1 MAKTFPAAQ
10 EPNSLPN
17 PELLKGKADFLAE
30 YVGLPFNVY
39 PPSWMYTDR
48 LLEYTL
54 RRVTDKVD
62 LIALGPLTNLAHFL
76 QESPLLFER
85 KVKRIYFSGGEAWDS
100 CGLRCF
106 WPGGFEIQHTNRPG
120 LALHGHGYLLHGRT
134 RWGRVEHLQ

>member
-1 MAKTFPAAQ
+1 MPGAFFALVSRMPKTSPATQ

-17 PELLKGKADFLAE
+17 PELLKGKADFLTE
-30 YVGLPFNVY
+30 YVGLPFNIH

-54 RRVTDKVD
+54 RRVTSKVD

-85 KVKRIYFSGGEAWDS
+85 KVKRIYFSGGEARDGCKALGS
-100 CGLRCF
+100 LRWC
-106 WPGGFEIQHTNRPG
+106 PEAARQ
-120 LALHGHGYLLHGRT
+120 RT
-134 RWGRVEHLQ
+134 RFGPTP